1 MAEKIVSEPAS
12 NVGCIKDSACI
23 HTSKVFDACKDKD
36 CIEDLR
42 VYPTCGSQS
51 VIDTACSIRPKSATL
66 LYADVRVE
74 ELNFN
79 RGCYAVDV
87 TYFYKVLGESFPGRR
102 CVSGLAVFE
111 KRVIL
116 YGSEG
121 GSKVFTSGGSCC
133 GNRYGTLPMAVV
145 EAVDPLALSMKI
157 VDHSCMDDCD
167 MQSRAIPDLISENFD
182 EEILTART
190 GKHLL
195 VTLGQF
201 SIIRL
206 ERDTQLLMPIYDY
219 CIPDKE
225 CACNDE
231 DPCALFG
238 SIPFPVNDFFP
249 PKGSK
254 NKCTSGCCEDK

>member
-1 MAEKIVSEPAS
+1 MAEKNMSEPAL
-12 NVGCIKDSACI
+12 NVGCIKESACI
-23 HTSKVFDACKDKD
+23 HTSKIFDACKDKD

-42 VYPTCGSQS
+42 VYPTCGSQAI
-51 VIDTACSIRPKSATL
+51 IDTACSIRPKSATL
-66 LYADVRVE
+66 IFADVRVE

-87 TYFYKVLGESFPGRR
+87 TYFYKIVGESFPGKK

-121 GSKVFTSGGSCC
+121 GSKVFTSCGHTNYGSCGC
-133 GNRYGTLPMAVV
+133 LPMAVV

-157 VDHSCMDDCD
+157 VDISCIGECELSARDIPTAIT
-167 MQSRAIPDLISENFD
+167 QSFEEELI
-182 EEILTART
+182 TTRT
-190 GKHLL
+190 CKQLL

-206 ERDTQLLMPIYDY
+206 ERDTQLLMPVYDY

-225 CACNDE
+225 CACSEE
-231 DPCALFG
+231 DPCTLFG
-238 SIPFPVNDFFP
+238 TIPFPVNDFFP
-249 PKGSK
+249 PRGGR
-254 NKCTSGCCEDK
+254 NKCAGSCGDTN